1 MPETSVIEVTPARF
15 AQETPRIAR
24 VAEAARSADG
34 HPALGDAVWIDLEHP
49 GADSAGFLTDD
60 AGYAHI
66 ARSDNATNR
75 ATNGATNGAGNGAGN
90 WTLGAAVVPEARARG
105 VRGALVAA
113 AIAHVAAWGGGLVT
127 LWVLGA
133 TADDDTEL
141 TEAGMHPARDLY
153 EMRVPLPL
161 GLEPQFPSG
170 VRVRPF
176 EIGRDEDAWLAVNN
190 RAFAG
195 HAEQGDWTRATL
207 ARRIGEP
214 WFDPTLFLLAEDDRG
229 LVGFDWLKIHEAHDH
244 DPRLGEIYVIGVDP
258 RGQGSGLGRAL
269 AIAGL
274 NAVHDHA
281 GVDTGMLFVAADNE
295 PALALYHALGFTVHR
310 VDRAYECEVPGR

>member
-15 AQETPRIAR
+15 AQETSRIAR
-24 VAEAARSADG
+24 VDEAARVTDG
-34 HPALGDAVWIDLEHP
+34 HPALGDAVWLDLEHP
-49 GADSAGFLTDD
+49 GADSAGFLADD

-66 ARSDNATNR
+66 ARSDNAV
-75 ATNGATNGAGNGAGN
+75 NGAVNGAGNGAGH
-90 WTLGAAVVPEARARG
+90 WSLGAAVIPEARTRG

-113 AIAHVAAWGGGLVT
+113 AITHVAARGGGLVT

-133 TADDDTEL
+133 TADDDAEL
-141 TEAGMHPARDLY
+141 TAAGMHPARDLY

-161 GLEPQFPSG
+161 GLEPKFASG

-195 HAEQGDWTRATL
+195 HAEQGEWTRATH
-207 ARRIGEP
+207 ARRTGET
-214 WFDPTLFLLAEDDRG
+214 WFDPTLFLLAEDDLG

-258 RGQGSGLGRAL
+258 RGQRRGLGRPL

-274 NAVHDHA
+274 NAVHER
-281 GVDTGMLFVAADNE
+281 GIDTGMLFCAADNE
-295 PALALYHALGFTVHR
+295 PALALYRALGFSVHR
-310 VDRAYECEVPGR
+310 VDRAYECEVPRR